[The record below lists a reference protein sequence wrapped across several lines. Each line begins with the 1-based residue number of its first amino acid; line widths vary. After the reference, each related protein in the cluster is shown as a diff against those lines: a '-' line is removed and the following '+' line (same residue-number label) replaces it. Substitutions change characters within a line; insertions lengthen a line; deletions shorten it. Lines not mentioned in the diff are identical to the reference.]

1 MVKHKGICYIVGA
14 GEDYG
19 LDFVPQ
25 SGDFV
30 IAADGGYD
38 RLRAACIVPQLAI
51 GDFDSLGR
59 VPQGEQVI
67 TLPTQKDVTDT
78 WAAIEQG
85 KTRGFREFWLYG
97 CTGGR
102 IEHTLAN
109 LQTLTALAEQGMTG
123 VLVDRHQVITA
134 MGPGTREFPA
144 SAKGYLSV
152 FAASDR
158 CSGVWLRG
166 LKYELSDGTLT
177 NRFPLGVSN
186 EFQGVPS
193 SVTVGEGV
201 AILVFDRDCH

>member
-1 MVKHKGICYIVGA
+1 MKNEKICYIVGA

-19 LDFVPQ
+19 LDFVP
-25 SGDFV
+25 GAEDYV

-38 RLRAACIVPQLAI
+38 RLLRAGIVPQLVI

-59 VPQGEQVI
+59 IPQAEHVL
-67 TLPTQKDVTDT
+67 TLPREKDVTDT

-85 KTRGFREFWLYG
+85 KARGYRTFWLYG

-109 LQTLTALAEQGMTG
+109 IQTLMALAEANMTG
-123 VLVDRHQVITA
+123 VLVDQHQLITA
-134 MGPGTREFPA
+134 MGPGTRAFPP
-144 SAKGYLSV
+144 SARGYVSV

-166 LKYELSDGTLT
+166 LKYELSGGTLT

-186 EFQGVPS
+186 EFQGLPS

>member
-1 MVKHKGICYIVGA
+1 MKNEAICYIVGA

-19 LDFVPQ
+19 LDFVPHT
-25 SGDFV
+25 GDYV

-38 RLRAACIVPQLAI
+38 RLLAAGIEPQLVI

-59 VPQGEQVI
+59 TPQAEHVL
-67 TLPTQKDVTDT
+67 TLPREKDVTDT

-85 KTRGFREFWLYG
+85 KARGYRTFWLYG

-109 LQTLTALAEQGMTG
+109 IQTLTALAEENMTG
-123 VLVDRHQVITA
+123 VLVDKHQLITA

-144 SAKGYLSV
+144 SAKGYVSV

-158 CSGVWLRG
+158 CCGVWLRG

-186 EFQGVPS
+186 EFQGIPS
-193 SVTVGEGV
+193 SVSVGEGV

>member
-1 MVKHKGICYIVGA
+1 MKNEKICYIVGA

-19 LDFVPQ
+19 LDFVP
-25 SGDFV
+25 GAEDYV

-38 RLRAACIVPQLAI
+38 RLLRAGIVPQLVI

-59 VPQGEQVI
+59 IPQAEHVL
-67 TLPTQKDVTDT
+67 TLPREKDVTDT

-85 KTRGFREFWLYG
+85 KARGYRTFLLYG

-109 LQTLTALAEQGMTG
+109 IQTLMALAEANMTG
-123 VLVDRHQVITA
+123 VLVDQHQLITA
-134 MGPGTREFPA
+134 MGPGTRAFPP
-144 SAKGYLSV
+144 SARGYVSV

-166 LKYELSDGTLT
+166 LKYELSGGTLT

-186 EFQGVPS
+186 EFQGIPS